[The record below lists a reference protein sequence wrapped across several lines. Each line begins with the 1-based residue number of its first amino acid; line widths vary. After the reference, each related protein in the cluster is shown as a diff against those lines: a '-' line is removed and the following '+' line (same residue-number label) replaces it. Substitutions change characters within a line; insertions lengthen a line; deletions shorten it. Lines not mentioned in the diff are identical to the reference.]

1 MELDQG
7 HFLKRPLKHHYL
19 ALIAIYQTHLEQKW
33 GYSFHL
39 QSVLEFFYMHWFAYP
54 YGLIHLG
61 PRLLYHHEKYD
72 LELGARGVCA
82 FCQAPHTLVLCP
94 DNLWALS
101 HSLKGHETHRHQV
114 LEGRSTLVE
123 QMVIL

>member
-7 HFLKRPLKHHYL
+7 HFLKRPLKHRYL
-19 ALIAIYQTHLEQKW
+19 ALIVIYQTHPAQKW

-54 YGLIHLG
+54 CGLIHLG
-61 PRLLYHHEKYD
+61 PRLLYHHEKYG
-72 LELGARGVCA
+72 LEFGARGVYA
-82 FCQAPHTLVLCP
+82 FYLARHTLALYP

-101 HSLKGHETHRHQV
+101 HSLKGHETHHHQV
-114 LEGRSTLVE
+114 SEGQSTLEE